1 MASLPTP
8 TELDDPA
15 TAERRQYREQVLRY
29 RAELESYRHATAR
42 VRAHCRAAGPLT
54 SKLAARVLDLLGDLP

>member
-15 TAERRQYREQVLRY
+15 TAERRQHREQVLRY
-29 RAELESYRHATAR
+29 RAELESYRLAAAR
-42 VRAHCRAAGPLT
+42 VRARCRAAGPLT
-54 SKLAARVLDLLGDLP
+54 SRLAGRVLDLLGDLP